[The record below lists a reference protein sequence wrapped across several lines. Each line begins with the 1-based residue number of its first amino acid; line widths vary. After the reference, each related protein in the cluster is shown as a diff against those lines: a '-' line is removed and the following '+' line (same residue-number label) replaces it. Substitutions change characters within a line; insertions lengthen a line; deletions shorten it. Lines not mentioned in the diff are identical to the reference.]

1 LKYNLL
7 LCEVKL
13 NCKTQLTRRI
23 RIDLFEVSNKM
34 KSFKEKVRALFLK
47 EKGLDIGHV
56 EFMAMPKSRKQYNL
70 DKIIGNVNLAEGR
83 YRIKSE
89 ADAIVE
95 RFLTTPLP

>member
-1 LKYNLL
+1 M
-7 LCEVKL
+7 
-13 NCKTQLTRRI
+13 TRRI

-47 EKGLDIGHV
+47 EKGLDIEHV
-56 EFMAMPKSRKQYNL
+56 EFMAMPKSRKEYNL

-83 YRIKSE
+83 FRIKSE
-89 ADAIVE
+89 ADVIVE